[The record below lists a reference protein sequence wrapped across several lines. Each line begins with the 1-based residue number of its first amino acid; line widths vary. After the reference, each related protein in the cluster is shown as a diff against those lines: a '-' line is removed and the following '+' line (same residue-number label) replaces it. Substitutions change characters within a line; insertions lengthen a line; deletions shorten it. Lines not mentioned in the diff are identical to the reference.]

1 MLCIKCLEACLA
13 CHMGVIILDALLKSL
28 GGAFSYSIY
37 VLKCLICIMLWQLW
51 MSVFYLELQSQGFN
65 DYTVAWN

>member
-13 CHMGVIILDALLKSL
+13 CHMGAIILDALLKSL

-37 VLKCLICIMLWQLW
+37 VLN
-51 MSVFYLELQSQGFN
+51 V
-65 DYTVAWN
+65 